1 MKIFISR
8 ELSSDS
14 LFYSVL
20 PTEKVQLFGESL
32 IAFEQVKLEAIPEVD
47 WCFFSS
53 RNAVKFFIEGL
64 KAAKLSLPSSIQLG
78 TLGEGTS
85 KALKGLGYVAD
96 FAGNGDPETVGQAF
110 GIVASGK
117 RVLFPRAAQ
126 SRESIQKSLANT
138 VTILDL
144 VVYDNVPLRD
154 FEIPQVDILVF
165 TSPLN
170 AQAYFARY
178 ALLEGQKV
186 VAIGRTTAQ
195 AIADLGISNVI
206 TAPTPTEEVL
216 AEICKS
222 QLAI

>member
-1 MKIFISR
+1 
-8 ELSSDS
+8 
-14 LFYSVL
+14 
-20 PTEKVQLFGESL
+20 
-32 IAFEQVKLEAIPEVD
+32 
-47 WCFFSS
+47 
-53 RNAVKFFIEGL
+53 
-64 KAAKLSLPSSIQLG
+64 
-78 TLGEGTS
+78 
-85 KALKGLGYVAD
+85 
-96 FAGNGDPETVGQAF
+96 
-110 GIVASGK
+110 
-117 RVLFPRAAQ
+117 
-126 SRESIQKSLANT
+126 
-138 VTILDL
+138 
-144 VVYDNVPLRD
+144 
-154 FEIPQVDILVF
+154 VF

>member
-14 LFYSVL
+14 PFYRVL
-20 PTEKVQLFGESL
+20 PAEKVQIFGESL
-32 IAFEQVKLEAIPEVD
+32 VAFEQVQFEAIPEVD

-53 RNAVKFFIEGL
+53 RNAVKFFMEGL
-64 KAAKLSLPSSIQLG
+64 KAAKLSMPSAIQLG
-78 TLGEGTS
+78 ALGEGTS
-85 KALKGLGYVAD
+85 KALKELGYVAD
-96 FAGNGDPETVGQAF
+96 FAGNGDPEMVGQAF

-126 SRESIQKSLANT
+126 SRESIQKSLVKT
-138 VTILDL
+138 VTIADL
-144 VVYDNVPLRD
+144 VVYDNVPRQD
-154 FEIPQVDILVF
+154 FEIPEVDILVF

-178 ALLEGQKV
+178 SLLESQKV
-186 VAIGRTTAQ
+186 VAIGHTTAM
-195 AIADLGISNVI
+195 AIADLGISTVFI
-206 TAPTPTEEVL
+206 APTPTEEVL

>member
-8 ELSSDS
+8 ELSLDS
-14 LFYSVL
+14 PFYKIL
-20 PTEKVQLFGESL
+20 PAEKVQLFGESL
-32 IAFEQVKLEAIPEVD
+32 IAFEQVEFEAIPAVD

-53 RNAVKFFIEGL
+53 RNAVKFFMDGL

-78 TLGEGTS
+78 ALGEGTS
-85 KALKGLGYVAD
+85 RALKGLGYVAD

-144 VVYDNVPLRD
+144 VVYDNVPRQD
-154 FEIPQVDILVF
+154 FEIPLVDVLVF

-170 AQAYFARY
+170 VQAYFARY

-186 VAIGRTTAQ
+186 VAIGRTTTQ
-195 AIADLGISNVI
+195 AIVDLGISNII